1 MKRKILLVGGAG
13 FIGHNLA
20 VLLKKKKQDVIVAD
34 NLKVNSLNFIRKEI
48 KDKNK
53 KKLYNTFIEERLKLL
68 KKNKNLFKKIDAQNK
83 KQLNNVVKKYHPD
96 VLVHLAAVSHD
107 GRSNKNP
114 ELAFNNSFKTLFN
127 SLESVKDLK
136 NSFLF
141 FFHLVWFMELLK
153 KALLLKRKIAILL
166 VYMDL

>member
-1 MKRKILLVGGAG
+1 M
-13 FIGHNLA
+13 A
-20 VLLKKKKQDVIVAD
+20 VLLKRKKDVIVAD

-53 KKLYNTFIEERLKLL
+53 KKLYNTFEERLKLL
-68 KKNKNLFKKIDAQNK
+68 KKNKVLFKKIDAQNK

-114 ELAFNNSFKTLFN
+114 KLAFNNSFKTLFN
-127 SLESVKDLK
+127 SLE
-136 NSFLF
+136 N
-141 FFHLVWFMELLK
+141 
-153 KALLLKRKIAILL
+153 
-166 VYMDL
+166 

>member
-1 MKRKILLVGGAG
+1 MGGAG

-68 KKNKNLFKKIDAQNK
+68 KKNKVLFKKN
-83 KQLNNVVKKYHPD
+83 
-96 VLVHLAAVSHD
+96 
-107 GRSNKNP
+107 
-114 ELAFNNSFKTLFN
+114 
-127 SLESVKDLK
+127 
-136 NSFLF
+136 
-141 FFHLVWFMELLK
+141 
-153 KALLLKRKIAILL
+153 
-166 VYMDL
+166 